1 MGFDFML
8 EEIQQTIDEIPKGQ
22 IFYAKSLIKG
32 AEWDTLTRGDKL
44 KFGKWFKQRV
54 NQSIIV
60 SVRYCGKAD
69 NNSALY
75 EKL

>member
-8 EEIQQTIDEIPKGQ
+8 EEIQQTVDEIPHGQ
-22 IFYAKSLIKG
+22 IFYAKSLLKG
-32 AEWDTLTRGDKL
+32 AEWESLPKGDRL

-54 NQSIIV
+54 AQSLIV
-60 SVRYCGKAD
+60 SVQYYGKAE

-75 EKL
+75 KKL